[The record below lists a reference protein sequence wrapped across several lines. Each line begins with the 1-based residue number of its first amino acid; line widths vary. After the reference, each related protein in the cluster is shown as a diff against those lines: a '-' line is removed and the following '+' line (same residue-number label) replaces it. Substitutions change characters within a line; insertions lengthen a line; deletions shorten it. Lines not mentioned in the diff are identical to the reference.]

1 MLMKK
6 RKQKSGL
13 WEIEFINSIKI
24 NTFMLICLAN
34 SIIIVTFATPN
45 PIQL

>member
-1 MLMKK
+1 MKK
-6 RKQKSGL
+6 RRITVFNAYG
-13 WEIEFINSIKI
+13 IIISIKI